1 MSQSEKSMQGKVCVV
16 TGATSGLGKATA
28 TQLAALGATVVIG
41 CRDRAKGEAVKK
53 ELASQTGNT
62 SLDLFVADLS
72 SQKSIRQG
80 AADLLSRY
88 SKLDVLVNQAGLY
101 VNERK
106 VTEDGLEMMFAVN
119 HLAYFSVTHHLLPAL
134 KAAGKA
140 RVVNGS
146 GGAEAAGNIHFDDL
160 QGEKKWSAFR
170 ALAQSKLGNFLFTY
184 ELARRLE
191 GTGVTTNVMHP
202 GGVKTDLGKGAGGP
216 FGVMLRLMR
225 PFMDTPEVGA
235 RTLVYLANAPELEG
249 VTGGYYVKNKPAKS
263 SARSHD
269 KELAA
274 RLWKVSAELAGVSTP

>member
-1 MSQSEKSMQGKVCVV
+1 MSSSAKSMEGKVCLV

-28 TQLAALGATVVIG
+28 TALAGLGATVILG
-41 CRDRAKGEAVKK
+41 CRDRAKGEAVKSEISAK
-53 ELASQTGNT
+53 TGNA
-62 SLDLFVADLS
+62 SLDLFQADLS

-80 AADLLSRY
+80 AEDVLSRHAR
-88 SKLDVLVNQAGLY
+88 LHVLVNQAGLY
-101 VNERK
+101 VSQRQ
-106 VTEDGLEMMFAVN
+106 VTVDGLEMMFAVN
-119 HLAYFSVTHHLLPAL
+119 HLAYFSLTHHLLPAL
-134 KAAGKA
+134 KAAGSA

-202 GGVKTDLGKGAGGP
+202 GGVKTELGKGAGGP
-216 FGVMLRLMR
+216 FGLALRLMR
-225 PFMDTPEVGA
+225 PFMDTPEKGA
-235 RTLVYLANAPELEG
+235 ETLVYLASAPELAG
-249 VTGGYYVKNKPAKS
+249 VNGGYYVKNKPAKS
-263 SARSHD
+263 SARSRD

-274 RLWKVSAELAGVSTP
+274 RLWKVSAELAGLPA